1 MRAVLGLLFALP
13 LAPVR
18 GLTGLARLLRDQAER
33 ELRDPINVHRELT
46 ELADAAAAG
55 EISEPELARAQ
66 QPILDRLIARPD
78 RSDVAPEGR

>member
-46 ELADAAAAG
+46 ELADARRR
-55 EISEPELARAQ
+55 PARS
-66 QPILDRLIARPD
+66 RNRNSRGHSS
-78 RSDVAPEGR
+78 RSSTA